1 MKKQENYLRRLLEMF
16 LPYKWNLLLI
26 LFLLILSTGFGFL
39 QPLTIQQ
46 ITDTGMLQRDI
57 NVVIQYACALGLLVL
72 FAQIIEIT
80 ITRLF
85 ADIHNSLYASIFNRA
100 FDKLLHLRKSYFED
114 KNSAEVLSFLQ
125 MDVSQVSSLADQYS
139 ATCVGHIFRMIS
151 GLVGLCL
158 ISWKLALVVITMVPI
173 KYLLVRSLSRRQEQV
188 MSNVLESSR
197 DFSRWFSDELN
208 GIDEVKLWNLFQ
220 KQETIFQEKQK
231 KILHGQKQITMIG
244 GWNFFGESL
253 LEWGVT
259 IILYI
264 IGGFLV
270 CSDTLSIGSVFAF
283 ISYSGYVTGPVSAL
297 LNLKMH
303 LARIVP
309 SSRRLFNF
317 MSMETEPDKGT
328 TFLMTSSPVLEF
340 QNVDF
345 YYDNTRKVLQNI
357 TFTIKPGK
365 KIAVIG
371 QNGSGK
377 STLIKLLLR
386 FYLPSSGTIRINGLD
401 IQNIP
406 LAEYRNLFSVVSQNP
421 YLFMGNIID
430 NIDLYGNSDEN
441 KVHHALHVSG
451 VESYLSRMPQ
461 LEKTLIGQNGARL
474 SGGERQK
481 IAVARAILKDSSV
494 VVLDEATSGFDVES
508 NAYLHDIIVNHM
520 KNKTVIMITHHYQ
533 NLEGMDEVWK
543 LEDGKLSLL
552 DNPI

>member
-1 MKKQENYLRRLLEMF
+1 
-16 LPYKWNLLLI
+16 
-26 LFLLILSTGFGFL
+26 
-39 QPLTIQQ
+39 
-46 ITDTGMLQRDI
+46 
-57 NVVIQYACALGLLVL
+57 
-72 FAQIIEIT
+72 
-80 ITRLF
+80 
-85 ADIHNSLYASIFNRA
+85 
-100 FDKLLHLRKSYFED
+100 
-114 KNSAEVLSFLQ
+114 
-125 MDVSQVSSLADQYS
+125 
-139 ATCVGHIFRMIS
+139 
-151 GLVGLCL
+151 
-158 ISWKLALVVITMVPI
+158 
-173 KYLLVRSLSRRQEQV
+173 
-188 MSNVLESSR
+188 
-197 DFSRWFSDELN
+197 
-208 GIDEVKLWNLFQ
+208 
-220 KQETIFQEKQK
+220 
-231 KILHGQKQITMIG
+231 
-244 GWNFFGESL
+244 
-253 LEWGVT
+253 
-259 IILYI
+259 
-264 IGGFLV
+264 
-270 CSDTLSIGSVFAF
+270 
-283 ISYSGYVTGPVSAL
+283 
-297 LNLKMH
+297 
-303 LARIVP
+303 
-309 SSRRLFNF
+309 

>member
-1 MKKQENYLRRLLEMF
+1 
-16 LPYKWNLLLI
+16 
-26 LFLLILSTGFGFL
+26 
-39 QPLTIQQ
+39 
-46 ITDTGMLQRDI
+46 
-57 NVVIQYACALGLLVL
+57 
-72 FAQIIEIT
+72 
-80 ITRLF
+80 
-85 ADIHNSLYASIFNRA
+85 
-100 FDKLLHLRKSYFED
+100 
-114 KNSAEVLSFLQ
+114 
-125 MDVSQVSSLADQYS
+125 
-139 ATCVGHIFRMIS
+139 
-151 GLVGLCL
+151 
-158 ISWKLALVVITMVPI
+158 
-173 KYLLVRSLSRRQEQV
+173 
-188 MSNVLESSR
+188 
-197 DFSRWFSDELN
+197 
-208 GIDEVKLWNLFQ
+208 
-220 KQETIFQEKQK
+220 
-231 KILHGQKQITMIG
+231 
-244 GWNFFGESL
+244 
-253 LEWGVT
+253 
-259 IILYI
+259 
-264 IGGFLV
+264 
-270 CSDTLSIGSVFAF
+270 
-283 ISYSGYVTGPVSAL
+283 
-297 LNLKMH
+297 MH

-345 YYDNTRKVLQNI
+345 HYDNTRKVLQNI

>member
-1 MKKQENYLRRLLEMF
+1 
-16 LPYKWNLLLI
+16 
-26 LFLLILSTGFGFL
+26 
-39 QPLTIQQ
+39 
-46 ITDTGMLQRDI
+46 
-57 NVVIQYACALGLLVL
+57 
-72 FAQIIEIT
+72 
-80 ITRLF
+80 
-85 ADIHNSLYASIFNRA
+85 
-100 FDKLLHLRKSYFED
+100 
-114 KNSAEVLSFLQ
+114 
-125 MDVSQVSSLADQYS
+125 
-139 ATCVGHIFRMIS
+139 
-151 GLVGLCL
+151 
-158 ISWKLALVVITMVPI
+158 
-173 KYLLVRSLSRRQEQV
+173 
-188 MSNVLESSR
+188 
-197 DFSRWFSDELN
+197 
-208 GIDEVKLWNLFQ
+208 
-220 KQETIFQEKQK
+220 
-231 KILHGQKQITMIG
+231 
-244 GWNFFGESL
+244 
-253 LEWGVT
+253 
-259 IILYI
+259 
-264 IGGFLV
+264 
-270 CSDTLSIGSVFAF
+270 
-283 ISYSGYVTGPVSAL
+283 
-297 LNLKMH
+297 
-303 LARIVP
+303 
-309 SSRRLFNF
+309 

-345 YYDNTRKVLQNI
+345 HYDNTRKVLQNI